1 MENEIG
7 KHVEKKQ
14 EATTKEILEIQVQ
27 AEWELG
33 RKLNEKEMFNFLN
46 CVPAKQF
53 LLKLQRVI

>member
-1 MENEIG
+1 MENPIG

-14 EATTKEILEIQVQ
+14 EATAKEILEIQVQ

-33 RKLNEKEMFNFLN
+33 RKLNEKEMCNFLN
-46 CVPAKQF
+46 FVPAKQF